1 VKPIIL
7 ICLCLIILG
16 CTSNGVGYRNFAG
29 DTYFPTP
36 NEIQL
41 AEARARNY
49 WDRNSTQFGPEPRYL
64 AAELQKCSGH
74 LENQELITLA
84 LHLLQICLVYR

>member
-1 VKPIIL
+1 MKPIIL

-49 WDRNSTQFGPEPRYL
+49 WDRNST
-64 AAELQKCSGH
+64 CSGH